1 MELKKITQEQF
12 NSAIEDFRQRP
23 SEPFSR
29 ALERLSLATQK
40 QIAELIAEHF
50 GLALVDLTP
59 AHQPPLALKR
69 FSQIRARNYGAI
81 PFRESANSLTI
92 AVADPTRYT
101 HEEAAVD
108 FPRTVIN
115 FVVAPRSDILA
126 AIELAY
132 SPPVAVT
139 NPAELFQTTLNDAV
153 VKRASDVHIE
163 MFPNAVAIRFRIDN
177 QLILQRYLAPEMKPA
192 IIQAAKTFARL
203 DLAQRNLP
211 QDGQGT
217 FTAGSATYHCRISV
231 IPTIRGENACIRIQ
245 NQARHFGDLPGLGL
259 TPELI
264 DRFVKLISV
273 PNGLFYFT
281 GPTGSGKTTLQYA
294 LLATQD
300 LSAEKVCTAEDPV
313 EYELPN
319 YMQSQIDEKVGR
331 TFSVLLRAFMRHDPD
346 VILIGET
353 RDEESAKTAINAAL
367 TGHRVFST
375 LHTNDAAGTVAR
387 LGEFGIEPFLIS
399 SAVKGVCATRLVQ
412 RLCMSCRQKPNP
424 ATHEFLTK
432 EYGEGDYYEPQGCP
446 KCAGTGFLG
455 RLAILEV
462 FPLSD
467 DSDPVTQK
475 LILERAPMA
484 ELKRH
489 LAGKYGS
496 MRLDGIAKARRGI
509 TTIQEV
515 LSQV

>member
-1 MELKKITQEQF
+1 MAGIL
-12 NSAIEDFRQRP
+12 DFLQTP
-23 SEPFSR
+23 D
-29 ALERLSLATQK
+29 AQLG
-40 QIAELIAEHF
+40 I
-50 GLALVDLTP
+50 GL
-59 AHQPPLALKR
+59 
-69 FSQIRARNYGAI
+69 
-81 PFRESANSLTI
+81 
-92 AVADPTRYT
+92 
-101 HEEAAVD
+101 
-108 FPRTVIN
+108 
-115 FVVAPRSDILA
+115 LA
-126 AIELAY
+126 AGGY
-132 SPPVAVT
+132 SPTPMTAGQRI
-139 NPAELFQTTLNDAV
+139 AGALGSFQA
-153 VKRASDVHIE
+153 
-163 MFPNAVAIRFRIDN
+163 
-177 QLILQRYLAPEMKPA
+177 Q
-192 IIQAAKTFARL
+192 QAAL
-203 DLAQRNLP
+203 
-211 QDGQGT
+211 QDTKMKRQ
-217 FTAGSATYHCRISV
+217 
-231 IPTIRGENACIRIQ
+231 
-245 NQARHFGDLPGLGL
+245 L
-259 TPELI
+259 
-264 DRFVKLISV
+264 
-273 PNGLFYFT
+273 
-281 GPTGSGKTTLQYA
+281 
-294 LLATQD
+294 
-300 LSAEKVCTAEDPV
+300 
-313 EYELPN
+313 
-319 YMQSQIDEKVGR
+319 MQSQIDEKVGR